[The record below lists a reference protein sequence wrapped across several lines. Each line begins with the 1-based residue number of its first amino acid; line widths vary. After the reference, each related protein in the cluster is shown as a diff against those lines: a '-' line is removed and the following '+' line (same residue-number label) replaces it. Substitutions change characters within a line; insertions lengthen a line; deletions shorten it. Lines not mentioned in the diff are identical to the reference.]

1 MKVIETIEEW
11 ATLAAELRKAGYT
24 LYQIQYSASQPE
36 GFHAW
41 FWLTGRPTVHV
52 VTHDASVQEAIIKF

>member
-11 ATLAAELRKAGYT
+11 ATLAAELRAAGYT
-24 LYQIQYSASQPE
+24 LYQFQFDAQEPE

-41 FWLTGRPTVHV
+41 FWASKRPQVHI
-52 VTHDASVQEAIIKF
+52 VTRDPRVQEAIIKY